1 MSVRLVDAMM
11 VMRRTGGVYRSFGQV
26 RAWVDC
32 GEKGR
37 NVEALE
43 ISLSYRSTL
52 KVRERRSSQI
62 KY

>member
-11 VMRRTGGVYRSFGQV
+11 VMRRTGGVYRFGQV
-26 RAWVDC
+26 RASGVDC

-43 ISLSYRSTL
+43 ISLPF
-52 KVRERRSSQI
+52 
-62 KY
+62 

>member
-43 ISLSYRSTL
+43 ISLSYRS
-52 KVRERRSSQI
+52 KG
-62 KY
+62 